1 LQASEKG
8 SRGGAFPCPWTPHG
22 YAGARSPASDDN
34 YIEDAH
40 HGQAFIHQNRRSRST
55 LPDSDCTIIRTR
67 AERGITLSTSSIFW
81 GLLFGSIGLGYFLYG
96 RKQQAIVPLL
106 SGLAL
111 MVFPYFVSNAILLV
125 AIGLALAVLPW
136 FFRV

>member
-1 LQASEKG
+1 M
-8 SRGGAFPCPWTPHG
+8 
-22 YAGARSPASDDN
+22 
-34 YIEDAH
+34 
-40 HGQAFIHQNRRSRST
+40 
-55 LPDSDCTIIRTR
+55 
-67 AERGITLSTSSIFW
+67 STSSIFW

-125 AIGLALAVLPW
+125 AVGLALAVLPW

>member
-1 LQASEKG
+1 M
-8 SRGGAFPCPWTPHG
+8 
-22 YAGARSPASDDN
+22 
-34 YIEDAH
+34 
-40 HGQAFIHQNRRSRST
+40 
-55 LPDSDCTIIRTR
+55 
-67 AERGITLSTSSIFW
+67 STSSIFW